1 MLSAGAQ
8 HLVHRRLRAPQQD
21 RETLFTPATSQIAA
35 GAQNFLAFA
44 SHGMGG
50 PWKSELAS
58 IRQQARAEAIRLAI
72 QYTSIYQD
80 TSWTASRREDAPLI
94 VGGHQPYLYHPGV
107 WLKNFQLSAVA
118 EKLQGLAI
126 NWIVDND
133 TTGPAEVRVPW
144 VKPSASDQSPDFG
157 ITAIPIDHASE
168 AMPYEERF
176 VLDETLFASF
186 AERLH
191 AAMPS
196 QLVDG
201 KTPLIHPLWHEALQA
216 IANQKLRHAG
226 KINLG
231 ETLAQARHQIEFQ
244 NGVRTLEL
252 PLSWISRTRPFLR
265 LSELILDNLPT
276 FAGHY
281 NRLLAHYRHVNKIRS
296 TAHPM
301 PDLAIDGDWHEAPF
315 WIWTEDAPRR
325 ERLFLR
331 SHKGVWALSNRKG
344 VQIELDRTVSD
355 PSLIF
360 GDVLEQA
367 ERAGIK
373 IRPRAIITTLFSR
386 LTLGDAFIHGIG
398 GAKYDELTDALM
410 RDFFQIE
417 PPLYQTVTATVRL
430 PLPFDPQATQQREI
444 HQRHLRDI
452 AYRGEAFLDS
462 EWKQHLSP
470 QKWEDLQRLA
480 HEKKEWI
487 SAGWKEGAK
496 GIWHQQ
502 GQQLKEQ
509 LQDVLTPVTQHL
521 LREAAR
527 AERRQSAARV
537 LGSREFS
544 IALFDQKELPH
555 LLLDFCKL

>member
-1 MLSAGAQ
+1 MLSVGAQ

-21 RETLFTPATSQIAA
+21 RETLVTPATSQIAS
-35 GAQNFLAFA
+35 GAQRFLAFA
-44 SHGMGG
+44 SQGMSG
-50 PWKSELAS
+50 PWGSKLAA
-58 IRQQARAEAIRLAI
+58 IRQQAREEAIRLAI
-72 QYTSIYQD
+72 QYTSNYQD
-80 TSWTASRREDAPLI
+80 TSWTASRSATAPLI

-133 TTGPAEVRVPW
+133 TAGPAEVRVPW
-144 VKPSASDQSPDFG
+144 VKPSANDQQPDFG
-157 ITAIPIDHASE
+157 ITAVPIDHGSE

-176 VLDETLFASF
+176 VLDESLFTTF
-186 AERLH
+186 AERLV

-196 QLVDG
+196 QLLDG
-201 KTPLIHPLWHEALQA
+201 KQPLIHAIWHEALQA
-216 IANQKLRHAG
+216 ISHQKNCHAG

-231 ETLAQARHQIEFQ
+231 EVLAQARHQIEFQ

-252 PLSWISRTRPFLR
+252 PLSWISRTRSYLHF
-265 LSELILDNLPT
+265 SELILDNLPT

-281 NRLLAHYRHVNKIRS
+281 NRLLAHYRRVNKIRS

-301 PDLAIDGDWHEAPF
+301 PDLATDGDWHEAPF

-331 SHKGVWALSNRKG
+331 NHKGVWALSNRKG
-344 VQIELDRTVSD
+344 VQIELDRTVAD

-410 RDFFQIE
+410 RDFFEVE

-430 PLPFDPQATQQREI
+430 PLPFDPHAAEQREI

-452 AYRGEAFLDS
+452 AYRGEAFYSS

-470 QKWEDLQRLA
+470 QAWDRLGVLA
-480 HEKKEWI
+480 HEKKQWI
-487 SAGWKEGAK
+487 SASWQPAGKGA
-496 GIWHQQ
+496 WHHQ
-502 GQQLKEQ
+502 GQKLNQQ

-521 LREAAR
+521 LREAAL
-527 AERRQSAARV
+527 AERRQAAARV

-544 IALFDQKELPH
+544 MALFDQKELPH